1 MQCIAHGSC
10 HSGVS
15 RHLCD
20 LPISCHMSFRN
31 TLHCF
36 IDSLCRT
43 VRNQIIPRQSDLSL
57 YPAKALFSLAVSESL
72 LSVLWLPCLLPEDAL
87 QWCPA
92 EASPDKLNFDGSSD
106 NLCEENHTCQVASLP
121 AFILLALS
129 ISHHL
134 LTTNLRHL
142 RQI

>member
-1 MQCIAHGSC
+1 M
-10 HSGVS
+10 
-15 RHLCD
+15 L
-20 LPISCHMSFRN
+20 FR
-31 TLHCF
+31 
-36 IDSLCRT
+36 S
-43 VRNQIIPRQSDLSL
+43 
-57 YPAKALFSLAVSESL
+57 
-72 LSVLWLPCLLPEDAL
+72 LPEDAL

-92 EASPDKLNFDGSSD
+92 EASPDKFNFDGSSD

-129 ISHHL
+129 ISHHF